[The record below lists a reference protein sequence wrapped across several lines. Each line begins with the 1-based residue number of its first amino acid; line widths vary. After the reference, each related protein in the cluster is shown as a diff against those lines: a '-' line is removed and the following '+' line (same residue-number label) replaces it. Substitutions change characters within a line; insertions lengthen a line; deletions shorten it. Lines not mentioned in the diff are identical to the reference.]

1 MTYFMEGT
9 PAMRSIPTGFPHL
22 FLARIV
28 VLAGALALTA
38 NPGRAQDPQ
47 LDSGDAI
54 LGEWLTG
61 EGKARVQIYR
71 CDTLYCGKIV
81 WLKEPVKN
89 GKEVVDDKNPDPALK
104 DKPVI
109 GLVIVRAFSYDG
121 DGEWTGGK
129 VYDPE
134 SGDTYSGKMTLKDP
148 HTLRLRGY
156 VLIPL
161 LGRTEI
167 WTR

>member
-1 MTYFMEGT
+1 MNT
-9 PAMRSIPTGFPHL
+9 IPSAFLHL
-22 FLARIV
+22 LPARII
-28 VLAGALALTA
+28 VLAGALALTTT
-38 NPGRAQDPQ
+38 PGRTQDPAAAA
-47 LDSGDAI
+47 GDAI
-54 LGEWLTG
+54 LGEWLTD

-104 DKPVI
+104 NKPVI
-109 GLVIVRAFSYDG
+109 GLIIVRGFSYDG
-121 DGEWTGGK
+121 DNEWTGGK

-134 SGDTYSGKMTLKDP
+134 SGDTYSGKMALQDP
-148 HTLRLRGY
+148 QTLRLRGY

-161 LGRTEI
+161 LGRTEV

>member
-1 MTYFMEGT
+1 MSTVPM
-9 PAMRSIPTGFPHL
+9 GFSRF
-22 FLARIV
+22 FLARAV
-28 VLAGALALTA
+28 VLAGAVVIQAVA
-38 NPGRAQDPQ
+38 GRAQAPQ
-47 LDSGDAI
+47 PAEGDAI
-54 LGEWLTG
+54 LGEWLTA
-61 EGKARVQIYR
+61 EGKAKVHIYK

-81 WLKEPVKN
+81 WLKEPLKN
-89 GKEVVDDKNPDPALK
+89 GKEAVDDKNPDPSLQ

-109 GLVIVRAFSYDG
+109 GLVIVRGFTYDG
-121 DGEWTGGK
+121 DDKWTGGK

-134 SGDTYSGKMTLKDP
+134 SGDTYSGKITLKDP

>member
-1 MTYFMEGT
+1 MRTMWAAFLRVF
-9 PAMRSIPTGFPHL
+9 PARRVL
-22 FLARIV
+22 LAI
-28 VLAGALALTA
+28 ALAFPVIA
-38 NPGRAQDPQ
+38 GNARGPQ
-47 LDSGDAI
+47 SGESDAI
-54 LGEWLTG
+54 LGEWLTA

-89 GKEVVDDKNPDPALK
+89 GREVVDDKNPDPALQN
-104 DKPVI
+104 KPVI
-109 GLVIVRAFSYDG
+109 GLVIVRGFTYDE

-134 SGDTYSGKMTLKDP
+134 TGDTYSGKMTLKDP

-161 LGRTEI
+161 LGRTEV

>member
-1 MTYFMEGT
+1 MTHFMEGT
-9 PAMRSIPTGFPHL
+9 PAMRTIPTDFPPL
-22 FLARIV
+22 SLARIV

-47 LDSGDAI
+47 PDAGDAI

-104 DKPVI
+104 NKPVI
-109 GLVIVRAFSYDG
+109 GLVIVWAFSYDG

-134 SGDTYSGKMTLKDP
+134 SGDTYSGKMTLKDS

>member
-1 MTYFMEGT
+1 MKT
-9 PAMRSIPTGFPHL
+9 IPPL
-22 FLARIV
+22 RILLARI
-28 VLAGALALTA
+28 LALGGALALAAT
-38 NPGRAQDPQ
+38 PCRPQDPGPAA
-47 LDSGDAI
+47 GDAI

-89 GKEVVDDKNPDPALK
+89 GKEAVDDKNPDPALK
-104 DKPVI
+104 NKPVI
-109 GLVIVRAFSYDG
+109 GLIIVRGFSFEG
-121 DGEWTGGK
+121 DDEWTGGK

-161 LGRTEI
+161 LGRTEV

>member
-1 MTYFMEGT
+1 MRTTMAVFLRVF
-9 PAMRSIPTGFPHL
+9 PARRVL
-22 FLARIV
+22 LAI
-28 VLAGALALTA
+28 ALAFPA
-38 NPGRAQDPQ
+38 IAGNARGPQ
-47 LDSGDAI
+47 SGESDAI
-54 LGEWLTG
+54 LGEWLTA
-61 EGKARVQIYR
+61 EGKAKVQIYR

-89 GKEVVDDKNPDPALK
+89 GREVVDDKNPDPALQN
-104 DKPVI
+104 KPVI
-109 GLVIVRAFSYDG
+109 GLVIVREFTYDG

-134 SGDTYSGKMTLKDP
+134 TGDTYSGKMTLKDP

-156 VLIPL
+156 ILIPL
-161 LGRTEI
+161 LGRTEV